1 MRKVLIAVAVI
12 VVLVVGALLI
22 LPVFVPTETVKAEL
36 IARIEEATGRK
47 ARIDGPISVSL
58 IPTAHV
64 SAGGIGLQG
73 LSDEGEAFT
82 VDSISFG
89 VSLIPLLSG
98 TVEVNAVTI
107 ERPTVVVAVDAA
119 GNTNWSAAPPPN
131 PDSAPA
137 AIEDLIAGS
146 EADTPVAAATET
158 EAASALD
165 RLSLGRITIKDGTL
179 VYRDAT
185 GTEERIEA
193 MNLTVD
199 LPKVAAAGTL
209 EGDFVAYGVTQTI
222 RLAVGER
229 PPATPF
235 ERIPVDLSLSAEGA
249 AFGLKG
255 TLLDGD
261 TLFAGTVEA
270 SVDSLA
276 EAAGAFGAA
285 LPEAPA
291 FGKATASASVTLTHS
306 QARIADFAADLG
318 GAKLTGAAAVAY
330 DRAVPGAAIRLH
342 ADRIDT
348 AAFLGAVKAAESG
361 GGGNGAGGG
370 AGGSPIDLSALG
382 LLDANAELSA
392 DAVTVGSVTVENLA
406 LSVQLADRVM
416 KTTVRS
422 ATIAGAPGSGTV
434 TLDGSGATPAIE
446 GAVKLGGLDLAAL
459 MALAGTATP
468 LTGLAGGDVSFTTR
482 GATTEALL
490 ANLAASGTIS
500 LQNGRMTGLGLAD
513 TVGDPAADTVED
525 IDINATFASLAAPV
539 AVDGGLTWRGERFSV
554 AAKADPRA
562 LAAGRETDVSL
573 KATSK
578 RVSFGFAGKA
588 GLAGLGAGKVS
599 VSTPSLRELLAW
611 VGHPIGAGGG
621 LAAFSIDG
629 AVNLAKDSA
638 SFENAAF
645 TLDQSSGVATGSV
658 AFGAKPAIKAGL
670 AMKTLDITP
679 YLAASGV
686 APRTAGGGAA
696 PARKAAGGG
705 WSTADI
711 GFSGLSAFDANL
723 NFAADQIVAGDLK
736 IGKSALAL
744 TIADGVLKANLS
756 EMALYSGTG
765 SGAISVD
772 GAAKTPSVAAAFKIA
787 GVSALPFLTDLLGF
801 SRVEGTASFNIDL
814 KAAGA
819 SPAALTAGLDGE
831 GAMRFTGGAI
841 RGINLPKMVK
851 SLSVETLLGWQ
862 PGNDKTEFDDMSG
875 TFTIADGILTNN
887 HLAMAGPLFSLTGA
901 GTVDIPKQT
910 IAYRVEPKV
919 VGSLDGT
926 KTKKLEGFAVPV
938 RIEGAWDNPRIYP
951 EIEGILENPDK
962 ALEQLKGL
970 GGGLLGTIGGDKPGK
985 KGKKAKAPAAEA
997 PAEAA
1002 TPAAEAPAEAA
1013 TPAAEAPAEAATSA
1027 AEPEAAP
1034 PAEAEA
1040 APPADEPAPAPAK
1053 KPAKKKKAKKPADQ
1067 SGDLLDQIIGQ

>member
-1 MRKVLIAVAVI
+1 MRKILIAIAVI

-22 LPVFVPTETVKAEL
+22 LPVFLPTETVKAEL
-36 IARIEEATGRK
+36 IARIEQATGRK

-58 IPTAHV
+58 LPTAHV
-64 SAGGIGLQG
+64 SAAGIGLQG

-82 VDSISFG
+82 VDSISVG

-98 TVEVNAVTI
+98 TVEVNGVTI

-119 GNTNWSAAPPPN
+119 GNTNWSAAAPPN

-137 AIEDLIAGS
+137 AIEDLIAGA
-146 EADTPVAAATET
+146 EADAPAPAATET
-158 EAASALD
+158 DAAAALD

-185 GTEERIEA
+185 GAEERIEA

-199 LPKVAAAGTL
+199 LPKVAGEGTL
-209 EGDFVAYGVTQTI
+209 EGDFVAYGVKQTI
-222 RLAVGER
+222 KLAVGER
-229 PPATPF
+229 PAAAPFAT
-235 ERIPVDLSLSAEGA
+235 IPVDLSLSAEGA

-255 TLLDGD
+255 TFLDGD

-291 FGKATASASVTLTHS
+291 FGKATASARVTLTHS
-306 QARIADFAADLG
+306 QARITDFAADLG
-318 GAKLTGAAAVAY
+318 GTKLTGAAAVAY

-348 AAFLGAVKAAESG
+348 TAFLGAVEAAESG
-361 GGGNGAGGG
+361 AGGGGDGAGGG
-370 AGGSPIDLSALG
+370 AGGGAIDLSALG

-392 DAVTVGSVTVENLA
+392 DAVVVGSVTVENLA
-406 LSVQLADRVM
+406 LSLQLADRVLT
-416 KTTVRS
+416 TTVKS

-434 TLDGSGATPAIE
+434 VVDGSGATPSVE
-446 GAVKLGGLDLAAL
+446 GSVKLGGLDLAGL
-459 MALAGTATP
+459 MALAGQAAP

-482 GATTEALL
+482 GATTDALL
-490 ANLAASGTIS
+490 ANLAASGKVS

-513 TVGDPAADTVED
+513 TVGGDPAADTLDD
-525 IDINATFASLAAPV
+525 IDVTATFASLAAPV
-539 AVDGGLTWRGERFSV
+539 ALDGGLTWRGERFTV
-554 AAKADPRA
+554 DAKADPRA
-562 LAAGRETDVSL
+562 LLAGAETDVAV
-573 KATSK
+573 KATSQ

-599 VSTPSLRELLAW
+599 LSTPSLRDLLAW

-621 LAAFSIDG
+621 LKAFSIDG
-629 AVNLAKDSA
+629 AVSLTKDSA

-658 AFGAKPAIKAGL
+658 AFGGKPVIKAGL

-686 APRTAGGGAA
+686 APPRKAAAGGGGAA
-696 PARKAAGGG
+696 PKAAAGG
-705 WSTADI
+705 WSAADI
-711 GFSGLSAFDANL
+711 GFSGLAAFDASLNL
-723 NFAADQIVAGDLK
+723 AADAIVAGDLK
-736 IGKSALAL
+736 IGKSALAVA
-744 TIADGVLKANLS
+744 IADGVLKANLA

-765 SGAISVD
+765 SGTISVD
-772 GAAKTPSVAAAFKIA
+772 GAAKTPSVAAAFEIA

-801 SRVEGTASFNIDL
+801 TRVEGTASFNVDL

-819 SPAALTAGLDGE
+819 SAAALVGGLDGQ

-875 TFTIADGILTNN
+875 TFVIADGILTNN
-887 HLAMAGPLFSLTGA
+887 DLAMAGPLFSLTGA
-901 GTVDIPKQT
+901 GTVDIPKRT

-938 RIEGAWDNPRIYP
+938 RIEGAWDKPRIYP
-951 EIEGILENPDK
+951 EIEGILEDPDK

-970 GGGLLGTIGGDKPGK
+970 GGGLLGAIGGDKPGK
-985 KGKKAKAPAAEA
+985 RGKKAKAADAPADTAAPPAEA

-1002 TPAAEAPAEAA
+1002 PP
-1013 TPAAEAPAEAATSA
+1013 A

-1034 PAEAEA
+1034 PAEAA
-1040 APPADEPAPAPAK
+1040 AAAPADEPAPAPAK
-1053 KPAKKKKAKKPADQ
+1053 MPAKKKKAKKPDDQ
-1067 SGDLLDQIIGQ
+1067 AGDLLDQIIGQ